1 MLSAGIAYIGSVY
14 ISYLLIG
21 IGILSIIQIPFITD
35 YVYLIAGGVALV
47 AGFINVKDFFYYGKG
62 FTLKIPSRTK
72 KSINEWTKKANVPAA
87 IVLGFLVSLFEF
99 PCTGEVYLVIL
110 ALLAQQ
116 ATQAIAIGYLLLY
129 NLMFVLPLIII
140 LFSILFGFNIERIK
154 SWKDKKKNYMKL
166 ATGLLL
172 LILGIYMMYYYFLN

>member
-1 MLSAGIAYIGSVY
+1 MSGLAYISSVY
-14 ISYLLIG
+14 ISYFLIG
-21 IGILSIIQIPFITD
+21 IGLLSIIQIPFITN
-35 YVYLIAGGVALV
+35 YFYLIAGIIALI
-47 AGFINVKDFFYYGKG
+47 AGIINVKDFFYYGKG
-62 FTLKIPSRTK
+62 FSLRIPKKTK
-72 KSINEWTKKANVPAA
+72 KYISEWTKKANIPAA

-116 ATQAIAIGYLLLY
+116 ATHGLAIGYLLLY
-129 NLMFVLPLIII
+129 NLMFILPLLII
-140 LFSILFGFNIERIK
+140 LFSILFGFNVERVK

-172 LILGIYMMYYYFLN
+172 LILGAYMMFYYFA